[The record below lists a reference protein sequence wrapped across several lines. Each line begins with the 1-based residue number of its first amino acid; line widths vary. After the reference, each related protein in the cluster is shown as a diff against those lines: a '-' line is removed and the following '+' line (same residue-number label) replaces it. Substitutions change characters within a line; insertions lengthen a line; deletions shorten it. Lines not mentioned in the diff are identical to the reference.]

1 MRSTYPLLV
10 SAVSTVPTSLL
21 EFNRLAVTWIGALL
35 VRSSRDSEVL
45 KVPSIFP
52 FEDLSLP
59 TSAFSDY
66 GKEEALVEGDNLKK
80 AWHVHRPGARHSS
93 SRGGCS

>member
-1 MRSTYPLLV
+1 MLV
-10 SAVSTVPTSLL
+10 SAVSTVPASLL
-21 EFNRLAVTWIGALL
+21 ELIRLAVTWIGALL

-52 FEDLSLP
+52 FEDLNLP
-59 TSAFSDY
+59 ISAFSDC
-66 GKEEALVEGDNLKK
+66 GEEEALVESDNLKC
-80 AWHVHRPGARHSS
+80 AWHVHRPGARRSS